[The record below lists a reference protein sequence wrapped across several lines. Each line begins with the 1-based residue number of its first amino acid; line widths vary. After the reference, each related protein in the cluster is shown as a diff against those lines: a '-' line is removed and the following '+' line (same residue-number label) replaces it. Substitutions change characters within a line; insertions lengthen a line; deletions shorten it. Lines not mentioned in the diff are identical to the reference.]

1 MRIRPFP
8 QRAVAPYR
16 SPAPLVRH
24 MEQAPEA
31 VGERA
36 LPTRR
41 DSAVRCATALLRS
54 LAFASNPR
62 RLNRVRQDSVIAG
75 DLQPVIGARKCA

>member
-24 MEQAPEA
+24 MEQAPQA
-31 VGERA
+31 GESA
-36 LPTRR
+36 LPHSSRQRR
-41 DSAVRCATALLRS
+41 RCATALLRS